1 VLLAQTIIPAALVTA
16 VSSDLPGPVSAQVT
30 RNVYDSLTGRAV
42 LIPQGAKLI
51 GTYDSQVALG
61 QKRVLLG
68 WDRVIFPDGRSLQLD
83 RLVGADAAGRSG
95 LVDKTDAHWGAMG
108 RAALLS
114 SVLGVGA
121 ALGSDDDSD
130 IARALRQG
138 VQDTVN
144 QTGQQVVRKQ
154 LDVQPT
160 LSLGAG
166 LPLTILV
173 TRDIVFDD

>member
-1 VLLAQTIIPAALVTA
+1 
-16 VSSDLPGPVSAQVT
+16 
-30 RNVYDSLTGRAV
+30 
-42 LIPQGAKLI
+42 
-51 GTYDSQVALG
+51 
-61 QKRVLLG
+61 
-68 WDRVIFPDGRSLQLD
+68 
-83 RLVGADAAGRSG
+83 
-95 LVDKTDAHWGAMG
+95 MG
-108 RAALLS
+108 KAALLS

-160 LSLGAG
+160 LSLRAG